1 MYSCQLEPIILR
13 PCSWIAFSIR
23 VLIHD
28 QKFIWIIILP
38 PSPFPL
44 PPSPFP
50 FNYLY
55 PLPPCPL
62 PPPFSSSSPF
72 NTGFRFFLA
81 LFIVRHNP
89 LSLSLS
95 SPSFYKCFLLFAFG
109 RACCDKDS
117 LSDNRVSVKHKV
129 YLLMN
134 KFYSNNQRTLLFKS
148 NVNMTRFENHLVILM
163 T

>member
-13 PCSWIAFSIR
+13 PCPWIAFPMK

-28 QKFIWIIILP
+28 QKFIWKIILP
-38 PSPFPL
+38 PSRFIYLYTCPL
-44 PPSPFP
+44 PP
-50 FNYLY
+50 
-55 PLPPCPL
+55 

-72 NTGFRFFLA
+72 KTGFRFFLA
-81 LFIVRHNP
+81 LFVVRPNP
-89 LSLSLS
+89 LSLSSS

-109 RACCDKDS
+109 RACCDKES

-129 YLLMN
+129 YLLTN

-148 NVNMTRFENHLVILM
+148 NLNMTRFENHWVILM